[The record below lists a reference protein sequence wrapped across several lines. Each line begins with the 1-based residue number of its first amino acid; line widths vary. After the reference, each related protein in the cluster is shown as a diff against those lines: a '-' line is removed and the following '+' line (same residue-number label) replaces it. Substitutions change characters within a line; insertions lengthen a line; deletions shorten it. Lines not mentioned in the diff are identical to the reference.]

1 MARSKHRSHAIV
13 PYRPR
18 ASKPIVIRQ
27 TKIVKAK
34 RKHHRHHGGGMSL
47 GGLFSSQRMGIV
59 AGALAYGFL
68 EKQAFFQSLP
78 SLPLLG
84 KTGTIAVA
92 AYLLSNGGRNKL
104 ANDIS
109 IAAFAIAA
117 NQLGS
122 QGTITGDDPSIGY
135 VAGY

>member
-1 MARSKHRSHAIV
+1 MARSKHRRHSTAIV
-13 PYRPR
+13 PYRHR
-18 ASKPIVIRQ
+18 KPIIIRQ

-34 RKHHRHHGGGMSL
+34 RRHHHRGGGMSL
-47 GGLFSSQRMGIV
+47 GGLFSSQRMGVI

-78 SLPLLG
+78 SLPLIG

-122 QGTITGDDPSIGY
+122 QGSITGEDPSIGY